1 MRRLP
6 GLLVFVLCGLVLL
19 GGCAFSPERALAAE
33 VRVMEGQW
41 QNMQMRPETA
51 QIRQQQPWQE
61 GLLYLLSFEAI
72 RSNGQRSDCLYT
84 LQIEQKGLGW
94 RVTGSEGGCGPL
106 GGDGKPM
113 SVGWGQH
120 SGLERASLSHLRGLV
135 YDPAVVAVQVVWEDG
150 QEQRVEVANGSYLAL
165 RAGRHELSQERGLD
179 SQDEIVYAYEN
190 PLPAPGKAN

>member
-6 GLLVFVLCGLVLL
+6 GLLVFVFCGLVLL

-33 VRVMEGQW
+33 MRAMEGQW
-41 QNMQMRPETA
+41 QDMQMRPETA
-51 QIRQQQPWQE
+51 WVRQQQPWQG

-84 LQIEQKGLGW
+84 LQIEQKGLEW
-94 RVTGSEGGCGPL
+94 RATGSEGGCGPL

-120 SGLERASLSHLRGLV
+120 SGQDRASLSHVGGLI
-135 YDPAVVAVQVVWEDG
+135 YDQAVVTVQVVWEDG
-150 QEQRVEVANGSYLAL
+150 EEQRAEVANGSYLAL
-165 RAGRHELSQERGLD
+165 RAGRHELSRVSGLG
-179 SQDEIVYAYEN
+179 SQDETVYAYEN
-190 PLPAPGKAN
+190 PLSAPGKAN